1 MTRLTLAVVFLV
13 ALAFE
18 AEAGECNFKF
28 CQGSSQDRTPSRHKI
43 TNQHRQIIGDLYD
56 PGNGGRIQIRSNSRK
71 ILGYI
76 ERDGTITNRH
86 RQPVAEILPPAP

>member
-13 ALAFE
+13 SLTFE
-18 AEAGECNFKF
+18 AEAGECSFKF
-28 CQGSSQDRTPSRHKI
+28 CGSHQFKSSATRHRI
-43 TNQHRQIIGDLYD
+43 TNTHRQIVGDIYD
-56 PGNGGRIQIRSNSRK
+56 PGTGGRLQIRNNHRQ

-76 ERDGTITNRH
+76 ERDGTITNRS